1 MKALGLALVVGG
13 WVIAVGGLV
22 ASEALALRLAT
33 ALLGLAASLGG
44 ILTINQG
51 HNEHAIWKRK
61 GALS

>member
-13 WVIAVGGLV
+13 WVLAVGGLV
-22 ASEALALRLAT
+22 ASEALTLRLAM

-44 ILTINQG
+44 ILTVNRG

-61 GALS
+61 GAFS

>member
-1 MKALGLALVVGG
+1 MKALALAVVVGG
-13 WVIAVGGLV
+13 WVIAVGGLL

-44 ILTINQG
+44 ILALNRE

-61 GALS
+61 GAFS